1 MASIQPCQSRV
12 SSAPAPL
19 GEVSFGQ
26 KHGYGSSIYRRAAI
40 LLSVYHSST
49 RGNSLALQHCMARP
63 LVGTLR
69 NEVTLLFNNGG
80 LQWGSVLTRKVGL
93 LASPRCYHSH
103 SCELLSA
110 KPVFSRLENTR
121 ARTLR
126 IPPIAKAWRNTRSCS
141 SHASSSLV
149 KMASDR
155 DILSDEYVLSS
166 TSKNV

>member
-40 LLSVYHSST
+40 LLSGNHSST

-166 TSKNV
+166 ASKNV